1 MVTVAV
7 TRPLPQCACC
17 RVRVYR
23 AGAQVYRIKFLD
35 TYEDA
40 PTGELAA
47 PEVLAAAVSAIVGY
61 VKAPAADAVGKKHLV
76 DMAAVKQLRD
86 HAEHSRLFSLL
97 NIFATQ
103 KLEAYVAYRAAN
115 AEYMAS
121 LGIDHESSLET
132 IRLFSLCSLAAE
144 STDGSISYAE
154 IAATLQVR
162 GVCVCVCACVNACV
176 CSCPPP
182 HWRVMSHHNSSF

>member
-1 MVTVAV
+1 M
-7 TRPLPQCACC
+7 
-17 RVRVYR
+17 
-23 AGAQVYRIKFLD
+23 YRIKFLD
-35 TYEDA
+35 TYEEA

-76 DMAAVKQLRD
+76 DMAAVQQLRD
-86 HAEHSRLFSLL
+86 HAEHSRLFALL

-103 KLEAYVAYRAAN
+103 KLDAYVAYRAAN
-115 AEYMAS
+115 AQYMDG

-144 STDGSISYAE
+144 SQDGSISYAE

-162 GVCVCVCACVNACV
+162 VGVAWLCRGPRAGGRGLCMCDCVNPTTTGA
-176 CSCPPP
+176 
-182 HWRVMSHHNSSF
+182 